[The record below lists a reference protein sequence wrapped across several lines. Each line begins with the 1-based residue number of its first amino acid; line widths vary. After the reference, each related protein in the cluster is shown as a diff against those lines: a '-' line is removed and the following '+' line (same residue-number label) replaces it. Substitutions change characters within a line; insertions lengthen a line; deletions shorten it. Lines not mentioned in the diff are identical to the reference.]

1 MQRHTIRS
9 ALQEGNVVSRE
20 VTFFVCIGV
29 TVCVLSVC
37 CVYMCVCVSVCVCVR
52 AGFEP
57 NPVRFVPFA
66 EVSSVRW
73 GSLPSIS
80 MIYVIQGSFVVVCVC
95 RTGFTFKLG
104 IYVCICIIIMLIYII
119 RSRFYQNRK
128 RFGNCVSFCF
138 VVAVCFWCYC
148 CCFCCFYCN
157 VLYFYFCICFT
168 VTVSVYSVFLLL

>member
-1 MQRHTIRS
+1 MQRYTIRS

-66 EVSSVRW
+66 EVSSVR
-73 GSLPSIS
+73 
-80 MIYVIQGSFVVVCVC
+80 
-95 RTGFTFKLG
+95 
-104 IYVCICIIIMLIYII
+104 
-119 RSRFYQNRK
+119 
-128 RFGNCVSFCF
+128 
-138 VVAVCFWCYC
+138 
-148 CCFCCFYCN
+148 
-157 VLYFYFCICFT
+157 
-168 VTVSVYSVFLLL
+168 